1 MRHFLAAPCLQILPL
16 LALLLLCVS
25 PAAARPIGSSTASET
40 AAAAPADAAPGGL
53 CRTAISVVER
63 EFSIP
68 QHLLA
73 AIGRVESGTRGSN
86 GRPDPYPWTINAEGK
101 GAMFPS
107 KAAVIAHVQNLQ
119 AGGMR
124 SIDVGCMQ
132 INLRHHPNAFASL
145 DDAFDPLTNVRYAAR
160 FLTELYNARGDWSR
174 AAAAYHSQNPEFA
187 EPYLA
192 RIQAAWRAEQ
202 QNPAPPPSATQL
214 AALSAPARPG
224 RPPGPAVAPPVV
236 GGGIPMTAGAL
247 AASPG
252 GGFLDN
258 GAARAQVA
266 MAAPGSGGGR
276 GLDAYRSAPIPM
288 VGSSSRAAPL
298 LTVTAARS
306 PMAAVRPLF

>member
-1 MRHFLAAPCLQILPL
+1 MPLLGLFLGLFLA
-16 LALLLLCVS
+16 LAG
-25 PAAARPIGSSTASET
+25 PAAARGIASSTASET
-40 AAAAPADAAPGGL
+40 ALARPADPAPGGL

-63 EFSIP
+63 EFNIP

-73 AIGRVESGTRGSN
+73 AIGRVESGTRGAN

-124 SIDVGCMQ
+124 SIDTGCMQ

-145 DDAFDPLTNVRYAAR
+145 EDAFDPLTNVRYAAK
-160 FLTELYNARGDWSR
+160 FLTDLYTARGDWSR

-202 QNPAPPPSATQL
+202 QNPAPPPSGSQL
-214 AALSAPARPG
+214 AALQAPERRGAPAG
-224 RPPGPAVAPPVV
+224 PPVAMPVV
-236 GGGIPMTAGAL
+236 GGGIPMTASAA

-252 GGFLDN
+252 GGFLNN
-258 GAARAQVA
+258 GADRVQVA

-276 GLDAYRSAPIPM
+276 GLDAYRGAPIAM
-288 VGSSSRAAPL
+288 VATRRAAPL
-298 LTVTAARS
+298 LTATATTTAAARS

>member
-1 MRHFLAAPCLQILPL
+1 MLPRLDPLVPPL
-16 LALLLLCVS
+16 LALVVTMMLTLLLALVS
-25 PAAARPIGSSTASET
+25 PAAARGIASSTASET
-40 AAAAPADAAPGGL
+40 AVARPADAAPGGL
-53 CRTAISVVER
+53 CRAAISVVER
-63 EFSIP
+63 EFNIP

-73 AIGRVESGTRGSN
+73 AIGRVESGTRGAN

-145 DDAFDPLTNVRYAAR
+145 EEAFDPLTNVRYAAK
-160 FLTELYNARGDWSR
+160 FLTELNSSRGDWSR

-202 QNPAPPPSATQL
+202 QNPAPAPSATQL
-214 AALSAPARPG
+214 AALSAPERRG
-224 RPPGPAVAPPVV
+224 PPVAPPVV

-252 GGFLDN
+252 GGFLNN

-288 VGSSSRAAPL
+288 ISTRAAPL
-298 LTVTAARS
+298 VAVTAARS